1 MSYKVL
7 IFKPNNSEKSNL
19 ILWKAQI
26 NPPKNYNSIATVL
39 ISDNIAVNNRRTEEE
54 WEKLLTENGFKFELN
69 YDSPYAKQ
77 YIIFDVNCVCFEFEI
92 FACDVQAAG
101 YQVEVAQDFIL
112 PILCAL
118 DLSKSGNIF
127 PLALMSRIKLVT
139 ENLINNDDIGYDN
152 VCKYMN
158 QINKLSEHCQLFEVD
173 VKYEIDER

>member
-1 MSYKVL
+1 V
-7 IFKPNNSEKSNL
+7 E
-19 ILWKAQI
+19 
-26 NPPKNYNSIATVL
+26 
-39 ISDNIAVNNRRTEEE
+39 
-54 WEKLLTENGFKFELN
+54 
-69 YDSPYAKQ
+69 
-77 YIIFDVNCVCFEFEI
+77 
-92 FACDVQAAG
+92 AAG